1 MRAYFRLSPIRQC
14 ACWAYEKKLRRKLL
28 ATELLMFWSV
38 FVWLP
43 SVGATELIALDI
55 LPSKLSLYL
64 LVVDQLACGDLLA

>member
-1 MRAYFRLSPIRQC
+1 
-14 ACWAYEKKLRRKLL
+14 
-28 ATELLMFWSV
+28 MFWSV